1 MTLEDSFAE
10 YLYAHEEQETC
21 HIPRNNEYH
30 VTQEKRGFKNIVT
43 NWNSTNNTNNPIDT
57 KDNNNNNNNNNN
69 DNNSNGVSN
78 GNLFSS

>member
-30 VTQEKRGFKNIVT
+30 VPQEKRGFKNTVT
-43 NWNSTNNTNNPIDT
+43 NWNSTNN
-57 KDNNNNNNNNNN
+57 
-69 DNNSNGVSN
+69 
-78 GNLFSS
+78 

>member
-30 VTQEKRGFKNIVT
+30 VPQKKGGFKNIVT
-43 NWNSTNNTNNPIDT
+43 NWNSTNN
-57 KDNNNNNNNNNN
+57 
-69 DNNSNGVSN
+69 
-78 GNLFSS
+78 

>member
-30 VTQEKRGFKNIVT
+30 VPQEKRGFKNIVT
-43 NWNSTNNTNNPIDT
+43 HWNSTNNYMVTNNPVDT
-57 KDNNNNNNNNNN
+57 KDNNNNNN